1 MTDIMWDSEIYEKA
15 ADARTLA
22 SSAAIPSLAD
32 PRQLRNTLGNF
43 ATGVVVLTYQSG
55 DSYYG
60 VTVNSF
66 TSVSLDPPLILVSM
80 QRTSRALTYLL
91 ERPFAVNVLGDNQL
105 ATALHFAGKPQDAH
119 LVEWVGDDIAPRIN
133 GSLAYFQ
140 CTPWAGYDGGD
151 HVLVLG
157 RVMSYGQQDDTQP
170 LLFYR
175 GQWSA
180 LAQEAG
186 GTDGGAQSE
195 RSRS

>member
-1 MTDIMWDSEIYEKA
+1 MTDIMWDAEMYEQVPVPGALTPDA
-15 ADARTLA
+15 AFPRLG
-22 SSAAIPSLAD
+22 D

-43 ATGVVVLTYQSG
+43 ATGVVAVTYESG
-55 DSYYG
+55 GSYYG

-66 TSVSLDPPLILVSM
+66 TSVSLNPPLVLVSL

-91 ERPFAVNVLGDNQL
+91 ERPFAVNVLGDDQL
-105 ATALHFAGKPQDAH
+105 DTALEFAGKPRDAGRIQ
-119 LVEWVGDDIAPRIN
+119 WVDNDNAPRVN

-157 RVMSYGQQDDTQP
+157 RVVGYGQRHDARP

-175 GQWSA
+175 GEWES
-180 LAQEAG
+180 LASVPGTQQDEG
-186 GTDGGAQSE
+186 GPA
-195 RSRS
+195 